1 MTDQRMTLPPESMRA
16 DRNVARLGVA
26 ASLAALFS
34 AAACCVLPLALGAI
48 GIGAGGL
55 AVLVPL
61 HWPLTLAA
69 GAAVSIGWLLD
80 VRRRRACSSGGCAS
94 RSEEHTSDLQS
105 LLRISYAV
113 FCLKKKN
120 TNLTN
125 STASAHHH

>member
-16 DRNVARLGVA
+16 DRPFSLLGVA

-69 GAAVSIGWLLD
+69 GAAVSSGWLLD
-80 VRRRRACSSGGCAS
+80 VRCRRACSRSGEQT
-94 RSEEHTSDLQS
+94 SELQS
-105 LLRISYAV
+105 LMRIAYAV
-113 FCLKKKN
+113 FCLEKK
-120 TNLTN
+120 
-125 STASAHHH
+125 

>member
-1 MTDQRMTLPPESMRA
+1 MTDQRMTFPPESMRA

-61 HWPLTLAA
+61 HWPLTLPP
-69 GAAVSIGWLLD
+69 GAPVSIGWFLAL
-80 VRRRRACSSGGCAS
+80 RPRRACSSGGS
-94 RSEEHTSDLQS
+94 PSEIGRPH
-105 LLRISYAV
+105 V
-113 FCLKKKN
+113 
-120 TNLTN
+120 
-125 STASAHHH
+125 

>member
-1 MTDQRMTLPPESMRA
+1 MTLQSDPVGA

-34 AAACCVLPLALGAI
+34 AAACCVLPLALGAV

-69 GAAVSIGWLLD
+69 VAAVALGWLLHA
-80 VRRRRACSSGGCAS
+80 RRRRACSSDGCAS
-94 RSEEHTSDLQS
+94 DAENRAGVIMLS
-105 LLRISYAV
+105 LATLVVAV
-113 FCLKKKN
+113 
-120 TNLTN
+120 
-125 STASAHHH
+125 SAFWGYVEQPLMRALGGA

>member
-80 VRRRRACSSGGCAS
+80 VRRRRACSSGGFAS
-94 RSEEHTSDLQS
+94 DAQDRAAVIMPS
-105 LLRISYAV
+105 LAPPVVAV
-113 FCLKKKN
+113 
-120 TNLTN
+120 
-125 STASAHHH
+125 SALLGLFDNPLMYRRA

>member
-1 MTDQRMTLPPESMRA
+1 MRVRDWCSGVCSSDLMRA
-16 DRNVARLGVA
+16 DRNVARRGVA

-80 VRRRRACSSGGCAS
+80 VRRRRACSSGEIG
-94 RSEEHTSDLQS
+94 R
-105 LLRISYAV
+105 
-113 FCLKKKN
+113 
-120 TNLTN
+120 
-125 STASAHHH
+125 AHV

>member
-94 RSEEHTSDLQS
+94 DAQDRAAVIMLS
-105 LLRISYAV
+105 LATLVVAV
-113 FCLKKKN
+113 
-120 TNLTN
+120 
-125 STASAHHH
+125 SALWGYIEQPLMRALGGA